1 MRRFRGP
8 DGTDWK
14 VELAVPGSSNVMVVF
29 RHPDGRSARKD
40 RYNWY
45 ISTGPEARSV
55 TSRLSP
61 ERVMQ
66 QLDDATIARLFG
78 RSMPVSRPD
87 IEPNL
92 ALGIGGGAAGLSR
105 GIGRVAETPASPL
118 RGDDAMRRL
127 MYD

>member
-1 MRRFRGP
+1 MRTFRGP
-8 DGTDWK
+8 DGVDWT
-14 VELAVPGSSNVMVVF
+14 VDLALPGSSNVMVRF

-66 QLDDATIARLFG
+66 QIDDATIARLFS
-78 RSMPVSRPD
+78 RSMAVSRPD
-87 IEPNL
+87 IEPDVS
-92 ALGIGGGAAGLSR
+92 LGIRR
-105 GIGRVAETPASPL
+105 GS
-118 RGDDAMRRL
+118 
-127 MYD
+127 